1 MFVGDEVLLDVS
13 FAAASGRLANLAHDS
28 LLTASQD
35 AYDAGAT
42 GLVWLGPL
50 GWVPGASKLVQVH
63 VHELPGTADSAGV
76 ALRWEATGP
85 GGRLL
90 PALDADLRLTA
101 AGEHATLL
109 TVSGVYRPP
118 LGTLGARLDRAILR
132 RVAASTVRTFINR
145 VADAITRP
153 STAAPA
159 PAAGA
164 SPASPPSALETS

>member
-1 MFVGDEVLLDVS
+1 MRMFAGDEVLLDVS

-42 GLVWLGPL
+42 GLLRLCPL
-50 GWVPGASKLVQVH
+50 GCVPGASRLVRVH
-63 VHELPGTADSAGV
+63 VHELPAAADCAGV
-76 ALRWEATGP
+76 ALRWEATGT
-85 GGRLL
+85 GGHLL

-109 TVSGVYRPP
+109 AVSGVYRPP
-118 LGTLGARLDRAILR
+118 LAALGARIDRAILR
-132 RVAASTVRTFINR
+132 RVAASTVRAFIDR
-145 VADAITRP
+145 VADAIAGP
-153 STAAPA
+153 GTAA

-164 SPASPPSALETS
+164 SPAWPPSALEAP